1 MMGSMIPARPSIRS
15 CICRRVLAAALAC
28 LAVLSGPVR
37 AAEDETLPPAG
48 MLSES
53 YEPSPGESRPGFFE
67 EEGAARSRA
76 VAEDKGIELDTDQ
89 IQAEQSRALR
99 AQDADPQAALYA
111 STNAFTEDMDLWHE
125 RAFRWLDN
133 SVRTLDLWGARK
145 DGDYSPEISTFAL
158 TGLARV
164 GGRGDDG
171 NFEAKARFG
180 ADLAL
185 PGLQQR
191 LHIFVD
197 NLGRDELPGADQ
209 MKRDDNVRVGVHA
222 IHDSIWADHVDV
234 GGGLRLRHGKPV
246 GYVDIDWD
254 WSTPLAGGK
263 LTFVPRGVW
272 YTDDGFGEDAAF
284 SWIRRSADG
293 RTAWRLVSAETAKE
307 TSSGLQLEETVQ
319 MGLFGSRKGHG
330 WVFRASLFPHL
341 LDEGHTFI
349 DDVVLAATW
358 RAALYRR
365 WIFYTLTPQ
374 FDFAEEDRH
383 HLHPSLTIGIEILFG
398 GETKDIM

>member
-1 MMGSMIPARPSIRS
+1 MIPVRLSIRIPS
-15 CICRRVLAAALAC
+15 GRLAALAVC
-28 LAVLSGPVR
+28 LFLVPYQPAQ
-37 AAEDETLPPAG
+37 AAEDEALPPAG
-48 MLSES
+48 MLAES
-53 YEPSPGESRPGFFE
+53 YEPVPDETRPGFFE

-76 VAEDKGIELDTDQ
+76 VAEEKGIELDTDR
-89 IQAEQSRALR
+89 IHAEQSRVLR
-99 AQDADPQAALYA
+99 NQAADPQEALYA
-111 STNAFTEDMDLWHE
+111 STNAFTEGMDLWHE

-133 SVRTLDLWGARK
+133 SVRTLDLWGSRED
-145 DGDYSPEISTFAL
+145 DGYSPEISTFAL
-158 TGLARV
+158 ALLGRV

-185 PGLQQR
+185 PGLQHR

-197 NLGRDELPGADQ
+197 NLGRDELPGADL

-234 GGGLRLRHGKPV
+234 GGGMRLRHGKPV

-254 WSTPLAGGK
+254 WSTPLAGGT

-284 SWIRRSADG
+284 GWVRRSADG
-293 RTAWRLVSAETAKE
+293 KTAWRLVSAETAKE
-307 TSSGLQLEETVQ
+307 TASGLQLEETAQ
-319 MGLFGSRKGHG
+319 MALFGSRKGRG
-330 WVFRASLFPHL
+330 WVFRASLFPHVQ
-341 LDEGHTFI
+341 DEGHTFI
-349 DDVVLAATW
+349 DDVVLSATW

-365 WIFYTLTPQ
+365 WIFYTVTPQ

-383 HLHPSLTIGIEILFG
+383 RLHPSLTIGIEILFG